1 MPQISQLHCLP
12 LVRSALPWMALLAG
26 ALPLCAQPG
35 PAGSRLDVGVRFCG
49 FGGDRAIL
57 EGLEALWP
65 NLEYCR
71 AYDEGHA
78 ADIRALGELARS
90 LGVRYTSQSCAPA
103 FPPGY
108 LEAHDNLAVDF
119 LGRRPAELGFGHP
132 VADYCHPATVAA
144 LKRNLDLALG
154 EMGASAFAM
163 VDFVWPY
170 IGGAWGYSEA
180 DFAAYREA
188 LKGTDGG
195 LEVRDAGGVRTLSFW
210 EYLGELSGVRLEPA
224 DLGLRSW
231 DEYTPVRPPELEAD
245 PTPQR
250 RRNWFVFQGLYHWC
264 WLKYAQEGGRHAQG
278 LGGEL
283 QGILNPENRGN
294 GCDLLTWGRLT
305 GTGESWLED
314 WGSAWIAQ
322 AAYHNLPYFARA
334 YRASGKRLGLI
345 GETGAA
351 GGHPDS
357 GFGPSRPHYWDPD
370 SNYAITWAL
379 GAAAGFSDREEDYI
393 WTSWAE
399 TTDPESA
406 HRDLWRGYRKGMDGF
421 RQYAVDEATRPA
433 CEVLSV
439 VNRSVLHNTDSTDY
453 STSQAF
459 SLTPALVDLHTD
471 YLQAGFPLDEGML
484 EAARV
489 ALFAPWDYPRPVA
502 ARLRRWLEG
511 DPARVLITHSFAPA
525 RPCTGLD
532 LGPVPEVGDAG
543 AAAEMGLEGLRE
555 TEVREGQISEV
566 APAWEGLFSLPV
578 GTHLA
583 LPRPLVA
590 CEGTAL
596 VRLGGEPLVTRVQVP
611 GGGQIIYLNFVAPE
625 RYRASDPASD
635 LTRACVQA
643 ALREARVAPLAE
655 GSAGWACSRYDV
667 PGGSA
672 YLLLN
677 REACAQ
683 PRMTVE
689 TASMAPAEKLALRVA
704 PATTYLIHDVLE
716 MTRSLRRSDG
726 QGRLPITLDGKNLR
740 LLQVRPA
747 PAAPCLAWSDCERVD
762 GRGRT
767 ELPARL
773 YAHRAGKVL
782 LAGLGEGARV
792 WVDGREVEVRLEARS
807 GTALVEVPKG
817 EPLVEVR

>member
-1 MPQISQLHCLP
+1 MSAFSQPAVPRLT
-12 LVRSALPWMALLAG
+12 RLLAVPLLL
-26 ALPLCAQPG
+26 AVTLPASAGPG
-35 PAGSRLDVGVRFCG
+35 RLDVGARFCG
-49 FGGDRAIL
+49 FGGDRETL
-57 EGLEALWP
+57 EGLAAMWP

-71 AYDEGHA
+71 AYDEGRVE
-78 ADIRALGELARS
+78 DMRALGEIARA
-90 LGVRYTSQSCAPA
+90 LGIRYTTQSCAPA
-103 FPPGY
+103 FPAGY
-108 LEAHDNLAVDF
+108 LDAHDNRAVDF
-119 LGRRPAELGFGHP
+119 LGRRPESLGFGHP
-132 VADYCHPATVAA
+132 IADYCHPATVAA

-180 DFAAYREA
+180 DFKAYRAA
-188 LKGTDGG
+188 LKGEDGG
-195 LEVRDAGGVRTLSFW
+195 LEVRDGAGARTLSFW
-210 EYLGELSGVRLEPA
+210 GYLDELSGVRFEPA
-224 DLGLRSW
+224 DLGLADW
-231 DEYTPVRPPELEAD
+231 DEYLPVRPPDLEAD

-264 WLKYAQEGGRHAQG
+264 WLKCAQEGGRHAQA

-283 QGILNPENRGN
+283 QASLNPENSCN
-294 GCDLLTWGRLT
+294 GGDLLTWGRLT
-305 GTGESWLED
+305 ATGEPWLEE

-322 AAYHNLPYFARA
+322 AAFHNLPYFARA

-379 GAAAGFSDREEDYI
+379 GAAAGFNDREEDYI

-406 HRDLWRGYRKGMDGF
+406 HRDLWRGYVKGMDGF
-421 RQYAVDEATRPA
+421 RQYAMDEASRPA
-433 CEVLSV
+433 CEVLSI
-439 VNRSVLHNTDSTDY
+439 VNRSVLHATDSTDY
-453 STSQAF
+453 STSQAYSF
-459 SLTPALVDLHTD
+459 NAPLVELHTD
-471 YLQAGFPLDEGML
+471 YVQAGFPLDEGML
-484 EAARV
+484 QEARV
-489 ALFAPWDYPRPVA
+489 VCFAPWNYPRPVA

-511 DPARVLITHSFAPA
+511 DPARVLITHGFAPA

-532 LGPVPEVGDAG
+532 LGPVPEVGDP
-543 AAAEMGLEGLRE
+543 AAATEMGLAGLRE
-555 TEVREGQISEV
+555 TDVREGDIREV
-566 APAWEGLFSLPV
+566 APAWQGLFSLPA

-583 LPRPLVA
+583 LPRPLTA
-590 CEGTAL
+590 CEGTPL
-596 VRLGGEPLVTRVQVP
+596 VRLGDTPLVTRAQVP
-611 GGGQIIYLNFVAPE
+611 GGGAILYLNFTLPE
-625 RYRASDPASD
+625 RYRAGEPLSD
-635 LTRACVQA
+635 LMRACLQA

-655 GSAGWACSRYDV
+655 ASARWGCSRYDI

-672 YLLLN
+672 YLLLD
-677 REACAQ
+677 REACSQ

-704 PATTYLIHDVLE
+704 PGALYLIHDVLE
-716 MTRSLRRSDG
+716 MTRSLRRSDD

-740 LLQVRPA
+740 LLQVRLA
-747 PAAPCLAWSDCERVD
+747 PSSPCLAWSDCERTD
-762 GRGRT
+762 GRPRT

-782 LAGLGEGARV
+782 LAGLSEGARV
-792 WVDGREVEVRLEARS
+792 WVDGREVEARLETRS

-817 EPLVEVR
+817 EPVVEVR